1 MSWPAPSALG
11 AIHLLCAADVLRG
24 EAAEMRDCSFATL
37 LGSVAVALEALANG
51 HRSVMRDALHEAAVC
66 WVRR

>member
-1 MSWPAPSALG
+1 MSGSAPSALG
-11 AIHLLCAADVLRG
+11 AIHLLCAADVLRN
-24 EAAEMRDCSFATL
+24 EAAEMHDCSSATM

-51 HRSVMRDALHEAAVC
+51 QRSVMRDALHEAAVC